1 MEAETLY
8 ASSYSPDPRSAV
20 DVLAFVLTPA
30 GAFAAGGDADELA
43 AVEELL
49 GEAKNE
55 AIRRW
60 FDLRATAAD
69 ELAQN

>member
-1 MEAETLY
+1 MQAETLY
-8 ASSYSPDPRSAV
+8 ANSYSPDPRSAV

-30 GAFAAGGDADELA
+30 GAFAVGGDADELA

-49 GEAKNE
+49 VEAKNQ

-60 FDLRATAAD
+60 LDLRSIVV
-69 ELAQN
+69 EN

>member
-1 MEAETLY
+1 MEAQTLY
-8 ASSYSPDPRSAV
+8 ASSYTPDPRSAV
-20 DVLAFVLTPA
+20 AVLAFVLTPA
-30 GAFAAGGDADELA
+30 GAFAVGGDEDELA

-60 FDLRATAAD
+60 LDLRATSL
-69 ELAQN
+69 EN

>member
-1 MEAETLY
+1 MQAETLY

-30 GAFAAGGDADELA
+30 GAFTAGGDEEEVA

-49 GEAKNE
+49 GEAKHE

-60 FDLRATAAD
+60 FDLRAAGD
-69 ELAQN
+69 DIQN